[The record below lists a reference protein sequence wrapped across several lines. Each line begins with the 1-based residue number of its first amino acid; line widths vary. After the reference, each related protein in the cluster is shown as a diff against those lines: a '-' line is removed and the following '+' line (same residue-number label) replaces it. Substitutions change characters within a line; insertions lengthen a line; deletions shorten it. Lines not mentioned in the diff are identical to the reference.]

1 MAKLNACIHILIKV
15 QSFLWRVLHKI
26 HHKIN
31 RRRGAAGAEGAA
43 GADFA
48 VTLKLH

>member
-15 QSFLWRVLHKI
+15 QSFLWRSLHKI

-31 RRRGAAGAEGAA
+31 RRRKEAATAA
-43 GADFA
+43 AFA

>member
-15 QSFLWRVLHKI
+15 QSFLWRALHKI

-31 RRRGAAGAEGAA
+31 RRRGAAGAA